1 MVIFQKVWSPVKE
14 RNEFKAK
21 EDLAVQAWN
30 LDKEEEDAHF
40 SKSLVASLGEAKE
53 GLKLRLKKA

>member
-1 MVIFQKVWSPVKE
+1 MFRV
-14 RNEFKAK
+14 KAK

-30 LDKEEEDAHF
+30 LDKAEEEEEDGHF
-40 SKSLVASLGEAKE
+40 SKSLIASLGEAKE